1 MIYFL
6 IRQFCVLSGNK
17 SAERVRRKFN
27 LCADFARAD
36 ADCVKQLG
44 AFVNEGGVELFHAD
58 GREGLNS
65 LMLANAMLL
74 STWEHAT
81 IGLPFDDARYADRL
95 AALAAKSPKKTAKPI
110 HMDLSKSF

>member
-1 MIYFL
+1 MI
-6 IRQFCVLSGNK
+6 
-17 SAERVRRKFN
+17 
-27 LCADFARAD
+27 
-36 ADCVKQLG
+36 
-44 AFVNEGGVELFHAD
+44 AD